1 MHSSNKT
8 RQNDYIKKFKDKI
21 MKLNF
26 KERFNIYKNREKE
39 LLKKCYSCNPSKR
52 RIKTNLKKN
61 IVKIWGKP
69 MIYWS
74 IQAAK
79 KSKYVNSIYV
89 TSDDKQIIN
98 YSKTENKN
106 NFKTKKIYQMIKL
119 LKWKQ

>member
-39 LLKKCYSCNPSKR
+39 LLKNVIVVIPARGGSKR
-52 RIKTNLKKN
+52 IPKKYCQDL
-61 IVKIWGKP
+61 GKANDLLVNT
-69 MIYWS
+69 S
-74 IQAAK
+74 CK

-98 YSKTENKN
+98 YSKKL
-106 NFKTKKIYQMIKL
+106 KI
-119 LKWKQ
+119 KQF